1 MTDRWLLLLHQIPPK
16 PPYFR
21 AKVMRRLVQ
30 VGALPV
36 KNSAYLLPDREDTL
50 EDFEWICQEIAKE
63 RGGAWLYRAETIV
76 GMSSDQIE
84 EAFRAMRAPEYEELV
99 QIAQA
104 ALDQQPFVPDDAS
117 AAHRRIAKSYEQL
130 RSIDFFKCP
139 ARTQLEELMNE
150 LQQRAHPI
158 PEIRSGL
165 MRDGRVWV
173 TRKGVKVDRIG
184 SAWLVRRFI
193 NPQAAFRFVNPE
205 SYSHSE
211 GENRFD
217 MFEGEYTHQGDLCT
231 FEVLVAAAD
240 LGERHP
246 ALRPMAEIIH
256 DIDLKDQR
264 FQRPETAGVA
274 GLIKGLCL
282 QHSEDEVR
290 LERGAMIFDNLYE
303 SFIDEFRTARVA
315 Y

>member
-1 MTDRWLLLLHQIPPK
+1 MINRWLLLLHQIPPK

-30 VGALPV
+30 VGALSV

-50 EDFEWICQEIAKE
+50 EDFEWICQEITKE
-63 RGGAWLYRAETIV
+63 DGGAWLFRAETIV

-84 EAFRAMRAPEYEELV
+84 DAFREMRAPEYDEL
-99 QIAQA
+99 IAATQA
-104 ALDQQPFVPDDAS
+104 ALDQQPFVADEAF

-130 RSIDFFKCP
+130 RSIDFFECSG
-139 ARTQLEELMNE
+139 RRQLEELMTE
-150 LQQRAHPI
+150 LERRVHPA
-158 PEIRSGL
+158 PEIRSAL
-165 MRDGRVWV
+165 MQDGRVWV

-193 NPQAAFRFVNPE
+193 NPQATFRFVIPD

-211 GENRFD
+211 GEIRFD

-231 FEVLVAAAD
+231 FEVLVAAAH

-246 ALRPMAEIIH
+246 ALRPIAEIIH

-282 QHSEDEVR
+282 RHPEDEVR
-290 LERGAMIFDNLYE
+290 LERGAMIFDDLFE
-303 SFIDEFRTARVA
+303 SFVE
-315 Y
+315 